1 MKTTDEETN
10 YSQLHRPASDFS
22 TRSEYLEHELEIM
35 SPRRWR
41 INLPLRDYRF
51 EWEDLVPATAATIG
65 KIVMVTA
72 IVSVFAQSL
81 GLPAD
86 FIVENVRFEMLIAA
100 VLFVFLF
107 SGLFNPRANLAGTH
121 GPMIPMIP
129 LLVAAGGHPLA
140 FGIMVGILGLI
151 LGLSKGGSKMVDLA
165 GDGVKGGLLVY
176 LGGVGLISQVNAF
189 KTWADSIDMSILA
202 LTTLLIS
209 FLIYA
214 YLARVKLRWIA
225 IPLCSGV
232 AGLAAWALGAP
243 FEFSTKMGL
252 PNMNPAYWWG
262 VNSGWQ
268 LGLPQFEQFITVF
281 PFAVLAVAMWSPDFI
296 GHRVFQE
303 LHYPQ
308 KARDVLMD
316 VDDTMTVASTR
327 QILGTLLGGGNL
339 ASSWGTY
346 IIPASI
352 AKRPIPA
359 GAVLTAF
366 FCVLCALLGFPM
378 DLAMWE
384 PVLRV
389 ALIVGVFMP
398 LLETGM
404 EMIKDTKTA
413 QSAGAVI
420 FASALVNPVF
430 GWSLTM
436 LLDNSG
442 MLGKCERSDNLPASD
457 RWIIPLVTF
466 LICTLAMASVGMLPG
481 IPALL

>member
-1 MKTTDEETN
+1 MKTAVKETN
-10 YSQLHRPASDFS
+10 YSQSHRPASDFS

-209 FLIYA
+209 FLVYA

-359 GAVLTAF
+359 GAVLTALL
-366 FCVLCALLGFPM
+366 CVLCALLGFPM

-389 ALIVGVFMP
+389 ALIVGVFLP

-404 EMIKDTKTA
+404 EMIKDTRTA
-413 QSAGAVI
+413 QGAGAVI

-442 MLGKCERSDNLPASD
+442 VLGKCERSDNLSASD
-457 RWIIPLVTF
+457 RWIIPLATF

-481 IPALL
+481 IPPLL